1 MLGKIR
7 IGSKKFFF
15 CRFVCLCR
23 RKHYLCTRNEI
34 AGWSSW
40 QLVGLITQRSEV
52 RVLPPLLRIE
62 KAFTRWV
69 KAFFRCGLLRKG
81 VEEGGGTRQSF
92 RADSGLTVKV
102 SATASSRAG
111 VHGGARGFA
120 GGSWSGSVAERGG
133 ARSPAGGTNSYG
145 GPKFHTLHPEVH
157 TFRLRKRSGH
167 RQIPLSLFSDSVLRE
182 WKSI

>member
-1 MLGKIR
+1 MI
-7 IGSKKFFF
+7 
-15 CRFVCLCR
+15 V
-23 RKHYLCTRNEI
+23 
-34 AGWSSW
+34 
-40 QLVGLITQRSEV
+40 SEV

-62 KAFTRWV
+62 EAFTRWV

-81 VEEGGGTRQSF
+81 KEGGGTRQSF

-102 SATASSRAG
+102 SATALARTG
-111 VHGGARGFA
+111 FRTGGTRVFVS
-120 GGSWSGSVAERGG
+120 GSWSGSVAERGG
-133 ARSPAGGTNSYG
+133 ARSPAGGANSYR

>member
-1 MLGKIR
+1 MI
-7 IGSKKFFF
+7 I
-15 CRFVCLCR
+15 
-23 RKHYLCTRNEI
+23 
-34 AGWSSW
+34 
-40 QLVGLITQRSEV
+40 SEV

-120 GGSWSGSVAERGG
+120 EG
-133 ARSPAGGTNSYG
+133 AGAG
-145 GPKFHTLHPEVH
+145 V
-157 TFRLRKRSGH
+157 LRKEAE
-167 RQIPLSLFSDSVLRE
+167 PVLRPVGRTLTE
-182 WKSI
+182 G